1 MLAKT
6 FGSAVYGVDATM
18 ITIEVTV
25 GQGLGF
31 FMVGLAD
38 SAVKESQQRV
48 EASLKYFNYK
58 MPGRK

>member
-6 FGSAVYGVDATM
+6 FGSAVYGVNATM

-38 SAVKESQQRV
+38 SAVKALSIVLVFRIV
-48 EASLKYFNYK
+48 RNAS
-58 MPGRK
+58 